1 MSKRVGFNCSA
12 FDLFHAG
19 YPTMLKIE
27 KQMCDHLIVGLQT
40 DPTIDRPGVKNHPV
54 QTIYERYV
62 QIQSCRYVDEI
73 LVYET
78 EHDLLNLMMTQ
89 IIHVRFV
96 SDEYLNRDFT
106 GKNWCLENGIEIFYH
121 KRQHSYS
128 TTELRRRVALAEKLK

>member
-1 MSKRVGFNCSA
+1 
-12 FDLFHAG
+12 
-19 YPTMLKIE
+19 MLKME
-27 KQMCDHLIVGLQT
+27 KQMCDWLIVGLQT

-62 QIQSCRYVDEI
+62 QLQSCRYVDEI

-121 KRQHSYS
+121 KRQHTYS
-128 TTELRRRVALAEKLK
+128 TTELRRRVAIAEGIK